1 MASTLADAAEVDAA
15 EHRIARTVEPR
26 RVATRWAV
34 TDPAVAREERQTE
47 AIRVELWI
55 SQTVALAFA
64 FFGDLFATDLFG
76 PFPAFIK
83 GSSALVGATT
93 AARPDVKRRE
103 AARSNRS
110 RVIDTTASGSGLP
123 EPRLTRSKATHFEA

>member
-1 MASTLADAAEVDAA
+1 MESTLADAAEVDAA

-47 AIRVELWI
+47 AMDVSSCGYRKL
-55 SQTVALAFA
+55 VALAFA
-64 FFGDLFATDLFG
+64 FFDDLFATDLFG

-83 GSSALVGATT
+83 GSSALVGATI
-93 AARPDVKRRE
+93 AARPDVKRLE

-123 EPRLTRSKATHFEA
+123 EPRLRR

>member
-1 MASTLADAAEVDAA
+1 VD
-15 EHRIARTVEPR
+15 IAN
-26 RVATRWAV
+26 WW
-34 TDPAVAREERQTE
+34 
-47 AIRVELWI
+47 L
-55 SQTVALAFA
+55 SLFA

-123 EPRLTRSKATHFEA
+123 EPRLRRSKATHFEA